1 MTTPL
6 SDDYPVL
13 LGPVRVET
21 RFVGAELLI
30 RVFPDEWQVDKFE
43 PLPTTAEIAAMDAYW
58 AAVWRAGGVAAGE
71 QAAWHELST
80 RIPPGRATWLL
91 QGHQPANLADKPTN
105 VPANTTVLVVSSTTP
120 VAVNDRQ
127 PTVNYW
133 TAIWQAHGDRAR
145 TRTAE
150 IALLAAVGP
159 ARATGIKSRRP
170 LGIDA
175 APTAPS
181 DDVIVAFLVLPVP
194 SQVAAQ
200 SWTTAAHARLLPDA
214 FTFVGYVG
222 GQQVFTKTGNPL
234 PTSLAV
240 SPDPGTADADQLQI
254 DANGNLHVPAD
265 LLWLTDFGK
274 AVTAGMG
281 VRIGLTP
288 QQQKDGIDRL
298 VVYGLRQQSTP
309 AQSATDLSDLLLR
322 QLRSPAGLA
331 VLPQGTP
338 TNNSDQAPAGQT
350 ATAVSAAALRTAAAS
365 FDSDDWTST
374 SDGQLLA
381 EFVGIDPAVL
391 TGVPGADGTDH
402 TDARAMNTALWPATW
417 GYHLQT
423 TLYPMFPDDL
433 VAELRDFFLRNV
445 SGRGPAPTMRI
456 GRQPYGI
463 LPTTAFSRL
472 TWPDAQAHR
481 RVLNHVLA
489 TAGADWQTATA
500 KVSHV
505 DSAGDPHQ
513 VLLDILALHPTS
525 AEYYQRY
532 AQSVEDIFNRENL
545 GANGSAVLPALD
557 GLNMPQPIR
566 ALLTRLGYTGP
577 DPALLRRLFIDSQH
591 PLLAPLVDDR
601 PLSETTPVRDYTADR
616 QNYLAW
622 LVQHGLTDLEAIRLE
637 TGFAGDVRPAAL
649 LYLLLRQAVI
659 LAWADAGRRLAI
671 AAGSP
676 NPPTTADPLFVHVKF
691 AEPPSSLPSESR
703 FRQLYSPDPVL
714 TGSPQT
720 LVREYIPTVA
730 HGNPATAELAEQV
743 QAIDLLSTL
752 PTARLERVLAEH
764 LDLATY
770 RLDSWRL
777 GLVTERLTEMRTN
790 AARGVHIGSYGWLE
804 NIRPRKDL
812 VPTPPLPADLATIF
826 ADPTPLMTDP
836 SNEGYVHAP
845 SPAHARTAA
854 VLRAG
859 YLANGSKDYPGS
871 FAVNLSSERVRR
883 ALTVLD
889 GLRQGQA
896 LGALLGYR
904 LERDLHDS
912 YAIAELDTFI
922 PALRQQ
928 FPLRANKIPETQQ
941 SGPIEQVESYNVVDG
956 LALARHLTRGGV
968 SQTYPFGLEAAL
980 PPADPNQTAAI
991 SQAVVGLLDLH
1002 DALADLAVAEGT
1014 HQALLGNTERAAA
1027 TLDAYAKEGFPGV
1040 PAVVQ
1045 TPRSGTTLTH
1055 RFGVLFTPSLDPD
1068 HGVLLGHNNPRAQ
1081 AEPAV
1086 NDWLPAVVP
1095 ATISA
1100 KVTWTDPVSGL
1111 ARAESVTQ
1119 NDLGLQPI
1127 DLLWAVRPTGDP
1139 AQTDLDDRII
1149 GAIVERFRPRPDAVL
1164 TVQHTQRVANSV
1176 TFFETSPL
1184 IASLRTLLTTARPLR
1199 PTDLTPAAGGTVDRS
1214 ADQSIKLP
1222 KARPLAVQ
1230 ASLTAFQKDVSDYLA
1245 DLTPMGRDD
1254 IIAGIDDLIGGYGD
1268 LVTTA
1273 GKFGM
1278 VRSGWAE
1285 LVEWRRGVF
1294 AAVLAAV
1301 LVTSKR
1307 MQASLDAADAIIV
1320 QYNNLPRTAT
1330 DEQRFALLQQ
1340 AERLLTTTPTSPRP
1354 STPTALRVQV
1364 ASLRNEFNGKV
1375 TSLKNEARSSQNT
1388 LSGLLAEI
1396 GRIGSLAKYDRLGL
1410 DLSPFQDQIVTYGKD
1425 LLTRTTALAA
1435 DIALRLKNV
1444 LPPLADYDKAVT
1456 GPDQVQAATEALKAL
1471 LGEDVLVVPEFTP
1484 TDQVNSDWRKARQDS
1499 GRLVA
1504 HLVAA
1509 HDFPV
1514 DDWVHGIARVRDK
1527 MRHWEN
1533 AVAMAD
1539 ALRGPGHGI
1548 LGILDGWEEPA
1559 VTPVQFPYHAGDHWL
1574 AMEFA
1579 DNKPITEDKLLF
1591 SAHYAAEPLL
1601 GTSDHCGLLLDE
1613 WTEVVPAVSETTSIA
1628 VHVDR
1633 PDSEPPQA
1641 MLLVAPPARTGSWHT
1656 DDLLAA
1662 VNETLDLAKA
1672 RAVEPQHLDDTPYA
1686 QLLPATVMS
1695 ATRQPV
1701 TIGTDLAIAN
1711 LRRKATP

>member
-21 RFVGAELLI
+21 RFVGPELLI

-43 PLPTTAEIAAMDAYW
+43 PLPTAAEIAAMDAYW
-58 AAVWRAGGVAAGE
+58 AGVWRAGGVLAGE

-80 RIPPGRATWLL
+80 RIPPGRAAWLL
-91 QGHQPANLADKPTN
+91 QGHQPTNLADKPTG
-105 VPANTTVLVVSSTTP
+105 VPGTTTVLVVSSTTP
-120 VAVNDRQ
+120 VAANDRQ

-133 TAIWQAHGDRAR
+133 TAVWQAHGDRAK

-150 IALLAAVGP
+150 IALLAAVG
-159 ARATGIKSRRP
+159 ATRAAGIKSRRP

-181 DDVIVAFLVLPVP
+181 DDVVVAFLVLPVP

-222 GQQVFTKTGNPL
+222 GQQVFAKTGNPV
-234 PTSLAV
+234 PASLAV
-240 SPDPGTADADQLQI
+240 SPDPGTDNADQLRI
-254 DANGNLHVPAD
+254 DQHGDLHVPAD
-265 LLWLTDFGK
+265 LLWLTNFDQ

-288 QQQKDGIDRL
+288 QQQQDGIDRL

-309 AQSATDLSDLLLR
+309 GQSATDLSDLLLR
-322 QLRSPAGLA
+322 QLRSPAGFA

-350 ATAVSAAALRTAAAS
+350 ATTVATATLRAAAAR
-365 FDSDDWTST
+365 FDADDWTST
-374 SDGQLLA
+374 SDGQVLA
-381 EFVGIDPAVL
+381 QLFGIDPAVL
-391 TGVPGADGTDH
+391 TGVPGADGTD
-402 TDARAMNTALWPATW
+402 TVEARAMNTALWPATW

-423 TLYPMFPDDL
+423 TLYPMFPDDI
-433 VAELRDFFLRNV
+433 VAELRDFFLRHV
-445 SGRGPAPTMRI
+445 SGRGPAPAVRI

-472 TWPDAQAHR
+472 AWPDAQAHR

-489 TAGADWQTATA
+489 AAGADWQAATT
-500 KVSHV
+500 KVSHL

-545 GANGSAVLPALD
+545 GANGAAVLPALD
-557 GLNMPQPIR
+557 RLNMPQPIR
-566 ALLTRLGYTGP
+566 ALLARLGYTGP
-577 DPALLRRLFIDSQH
+577 DPALLRRLFVDAQH
-591 PLLAPLVDDR
+591 PLLASLVDDR
-601 PLSETTPVRDYTADR
+601 PLSETTPVRDYTGDGG
-616 QNYLAW
+616 NYLAW

-637 TGFAGDVRPAAL
+637 TGFAADVRPDAL

-676 NPPTTADPLFVHVKF
+676 NPSTTADPLFVHVRF
-691 AEPPSSLPSESR
+691 AEPPSSLSSESR
-703 FRQLYSPDPVL
+703 YRQLYSPDPVL
-714 TGSPQT
+714 TGNPQT

-730 HGNPATAELAEQV
+730 NGNPATADLVEQV
-743 QAIDLLSTL
+743 RAVGLLATL

-777 GLVTERLTEMRTN
+777 GLVAERLTEMRAG
-790 AARGVHIGSYGWLE
+790 AARGVHIGAYGWLE

-812 VPTPPLPADLATIF
+812 VPTPALPADLATIF
-826 ADPTPLMTDP
+826 AGPTPLMTDP

-859 YLANGSKDYPGS
+859 YLANGSQDYPGS

-912 YAIAELDTFI
+912 YAIAELDSFI
-922 PALRQQ
+922 LALRQQ
-928 FPLRANKIPETQQ
+928 FPLRANKIPETKQ
-941 SGPIEQVESYNVVDG
+941 SGPIEQVESYNVIDG
-956 LALARHLTRGGV
+956 LALARRLTRGGV
-968 SQTYPFGLEAAL
+968 SRTYPFDLDQL

-1045 TPRSGTTLTH
+1045 TPRSGVTLTH
-1055 RFGVLFTPSLDPD
+1055 RFGLLFTPGLDPD
-1068 HGVLLGHNNPRAQ
+1068 HGVLMGHNNPRAQ

-1100 KVTWTDPVSGL
+1100 MVTWTDPRSGV

-1119 NDLGLQPI
+1119 ADIGLQPI
-1127 DLLWAVRPTGDP
+1127 DLLWAVRPAGDP

-1149 GAIVERFRPRPDAVL
+1149 GVIVERFAPRPDAVL
-1164 TVQHTQRVANSV
+1164 TVQHTQRVSGSV

-1184 IASLRTLLTTARPLR
+1184 ISSLRTLLTTARPLR

-1214 ADQSIKLP
+1214 VDQSITLP
-1222 KARPLAVQ
+1222 KTRPLAVQ
-1230 ASLTAFQKDVSDYLA
+1230 ASLTALQKNVGDYVA
-1245 DLTPMGRDD
+1245 HLTPIGPADV
-1254 IIAGIDDLIGGYGD
+1254 ISGIDDLLGGYGD

-1273 GKFGM
+1273 GRFGM

-1294 AAVLAAV
+1294 AGVLAAV
-1301 LVTSKR
+1301 LVTYQR
-1307 MQASLDAADAIIV
+1307 MQASLDAADTLIS
-1320 QYNNLPRTAT
+1320 QYDSLPRTAT
-1330 DEQRFALLQQ
+1330 DEQRFAVLQQ

-1354 STPTALRVQV
+1354 STPTALRVKV
-1364 ASLRNEFNGKV
+1364 AGLRTEFASRV
-1375 TSLKNEARSSQNT
+1375 TSLKNEAKTSQQT
-1388 LSGLLAEI
+1388 LSDLLAEI

-1410 DLSPFQDQIVTYGKD
+1410 DLTPFQDQIVAYGKD
-1425 LLTRTTALAA
+1425 LLARATALAA

-1444 LPPLADYDKAVT
+1444 QPLLADYDKAVS

-1484 TDQVNSDWRKARQDS
+1484 ADQVNSDWRKARQDS
-1499 GRLVA
+1499 GKLVA
-1504 HLVAA
+1504 HLVDA

-1514 DDWVHGIARVRDK
+1514 DDWLHGVARVRDK

-1539 ALRGPGHGI
+1539 ALRGPGHGL

-1579 DNKPITEDKLLF
+1579 DSKPITEDKLLF
-1591 SAHYAAEPLL
+1591 TAHYAAEPLL
-1601 GTSDHCGLLLDE
+1601 GTSAHCGLLLDE
-1613 WTEVVPAVSETTSIA
+1613 WTEVVPAAAETTSIA

-1633 PDSEPPQA
+1633 PDSEPPQS

-1662 VNETLDLAKA
+1662 VNETLDLAKT